1 MDSEDWADNSCGG
14 KVPSSQSAFRSWL
27 GAATVSVTVLQPMSV
42 ISIGLQ
48 ANSTKVHQVTRVQCI
63 YIYIVW
69 AGPINFCCTFY
80 TSCNILSTKRK
91 RSAFLFPP
99 LSNASFGSSPQYQVY

>member
-27 GAATVSVTVLQPMSV
+27 GAATPVSVTVLQPTSV

-48 ANSTKVHQVTRVQCI
+48 ANSTTVHQVTRVQ
-63 YIYIVW
+63 YM
-69 AGPINFCCTFY
+69 
-80 TSCNILSTKRK
+80 
-91 RSAFLFPP
+91 
-99 LSNASFGSSPQYQVY
+99 SFGPGLSIFVAHFTHCVIY

>member
-48 ANSTKVHQVTRVQCI
+48 ANSTKVHQVTRVQYIYCI
-63 YIYIVW
+63 YIYI
-69 AGPINFCCTFY
+69 
-80 TSCNILSTKRK
+80 
-91 RSAFLFPP
+91 
-99 LSNASFGSSPQYQVY
+99 SFGPGLSIFVAHFTHRVIY